1 MSIMSV
7 SRPDASTTMYKHFAS
22 LVSSY
27 VDAPEDQSLA
37 DAVIPIESIYKLLE
51 MYRYD
56 AFKDETRRGALAL
69 RTGGALTRINKT
81 PPWHTDILTALNSAK
96 ENAFG
101 GQVTTE
107 QAVVELELV
116 LKSIVSK
123 QAIEDA
129 HKDHARNF
137 FNRFG
142 EALA

>member
-22 LVSSY
+22 LVSGY
-27 VDAPEDQSLA
+27 VDAQANQPLA
-37 DAVIPIESIYKLLE
+37 DAEIPIESIFKLLE

-69 RTGGALTRINKT
+69 RTAGALTRINKA
-81 PPWHTDILTALNSAK
+81 PPWHTPILEALNSAK
-96 ENAFG
+96 ANAFG
-101 GQVTTE
+101 ADISTE
-107 QAVVELELV
+107 QAVLELEQV
-116 LKSIVSK
+116 LKNLVAN
-123 QAIEDA
+123 QTLEQV

-137 FNRFG
+137 FNRLG

>member
-22 LVSSY
+22 LVSGY

-69 RTGGALTRINKT
+69 RTAGALTRINKT
-81 PPWHTDILTALNSAK
+81 PPWHTAILAALNTAK

-101 GQVTTE
+101 HETSNE
-107 QAVVELELV
+107 QAVVELEQV
-116 LKSIVSK
+116 LKSLVSK
-123 QAIEDA
+123 QSIEKA
-129 HKDHARNF
+129 HKDHARDF
-137 FNRFG
+137 FNRLG